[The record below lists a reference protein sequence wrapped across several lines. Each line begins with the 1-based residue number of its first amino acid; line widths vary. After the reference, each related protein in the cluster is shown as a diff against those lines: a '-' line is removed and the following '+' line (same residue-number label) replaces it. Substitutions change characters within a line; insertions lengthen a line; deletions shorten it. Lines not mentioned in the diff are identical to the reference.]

1 MDPNIIDIFGQTYT
15 MKKLILLLF
24 PLLLSA
30 QTHRFVYLLQY
41 KKDSLAQD
49 FTKANMILDV
59 NPDDVKF
66 YPYSYAQTDSLNIV
80 RGQKRSRWDDDLPAI
95 IRKRD
100 SFENTS
106 LILMNDFFSLK
117 SSDKMNWKLLSDTK
131 VEGQYNLQK
140 ATTDFGGRQWIAWF
154 CKDIS
159 LSEGPYKFRGLPGL
173 IFEIEDTDKNY
184 IFKLAKSIKFPKTY
198 ATPFLDSFGGKRP
211 LAVNEKT
218 IAKKQLELYNDPL
231 HDVAEAFKSNTNP
244 DNTYY
249 VLGVQ
254 IKSLDQLKG
263 MSDERRKL
271 MLRENNPI
279 EIDKVVKYPL
289 NLR

>member
-1 MDPNIIDIFGQTYT
+1 LAQTFT
-15 MKKLILLLF
+15 VKKLFFFLF
-24 PLLLSA
+24 PLLFSA
-30 QTHRFVYLLQY
+30 QTHRFVYLFQY

-66 YPYSYAQTDSLNIV
+66 YPYSYAQTDSLNTI

-95 IRKRD
+95 IRKKD

-106 LILMNDFFSLK
+106 LILLNDFFSLK
-117 SSDKMNWKLLSDTK
+117 STDKMNWKLLSDTK
-131 VEGQYNLQK
+131 VDGQYNLQK
-140 ATTDFGGRQWIAWF
+140 ATTNFGGRQWIAWF
-154 CKDIS
+154 CKDIN

-173 IFEIEDTDKNY
+173 IFEIEDSNRNY
-184 IFKLAKSIKFPKTY
+184 IFKLAKSMKFPKTY
-198 ATPFLDSFGGKRP
+198 ETPFLESFIGKKP
-211 LAVNEKT
+211 LLVTEKI

-244 DNTYY
+244 DNTFY

-263 MSDERRKL
+263 MSDERRKM
-271 MLRENNPI
+271 MLKENNPI
-279 EIDKVVKYPL
+279 EIDKAVKYPL
-289 NLR
+289 N